1 MNINLNSPAYFSKE
15 YGVDDDVYWMCRE
28 LCNFVKDKSYSQ
40 LIDTIGIV
48 PIVAPKELL
57 DKGLW
62 KEDLEYDLKYK
73 LVYISKHIDFN
84 QYLSANLE
92 LRKKLIVK
100 NILESVKAIKK
111 KGKFDYE
118 AFKSDILN
126 FLNYTDDDINY

>member
-1 MNINLNSPAYFSKE
+1 MNLNLNSPAYFSKE

-73 LVYISKHIDFN
+73 LVYISRHIDFN
-84 QYLSANLE
+84 QYLLANLE

-100 NILESVKAIKK
+100 NVLESVKAIKK

-118 AFKSDILN
+118 AFKNDILN
-126 FLNYTDDDINY
+126 FLNYTDEDINY